1 MVNVAIIDN
10 GLKEDIIKSSN
21 ILLRKIWC
29 KKTKKQFAQE
39 YHATICAKI
48 IQEFSDNVRF
58 YDLVVMQENGNI
70 IDVIK
75 ALEWCLIVAQLL
87 RHKFNLFIMN

>member
-48 IQEFSDNVRF
+48 IQEFSDNCKFR
-58 YDLVVMQENGNI
+58 LTG
-70 IDVIK
+70 
-75 ALEWCLIVAQLL
+75 ALIPESAV
-87 RHKFNLFIMN
+87 HLF